1 MTKTNNQKNNI
12 NRNLVNEVTTMVT
25 PAKEMPLPSPKNS
38 TAHNATMHHT
48 TMVQPTTSTT
58 HKTEKE
64 NGNGAIWLHHQ
75 HLARCTLKFI
85 QSSNISYLNL
95 NTLTIDFSLTGTHF
109 TPMSINPPND
119 IKNQK

>member
-1 MTKTNNQKNNI
+1 MTKTNNQKDNN

-64 NGNGAIWLHHQ
+64 NGNGAIWLQ
-75 HLARCTLKFI
+75 
-85 QSSNISYLNL
+85 Q
-95 NTLTIDFSLTGTHF
+95 F
-109 TPMSINPPND
+109 TPSTFSKMHSQIYPIIEYILLKPEYSNHRFQPNWHTLHSD
-119 IKNQK
+119 EHKPSQ